1 MILVIIIASVAAFL
15 LGLKVARYDE
25 LDRWRYLLDTMET
38 VTDKL
43 TEQDS
48 TYYVVKGVMLA
59 YDVIVNEK
67 EIEII
72 ENNT

>member
-1 MILVIIIASVAAFL
+1 MILVMLIAVVAAFL

-43 TEQDS
+43 MEQDA
-48 TYYVVKGVMLA
+48 TYYVVKGAMLA
-59 YDVIVNEK
+59 YDVVINEK

-72 ENNT
+72 EK